1 MKNEGDFIYENQ
13 SQLFKKKLI
22 KGNRQ
27 LSQMKH
33 EKQHPL
39 IAHENKYSNLSISLS
54 KRKEFLLK
62 QELKNLKSQNL
73 K

>member
-1 MKNEGDFIYENQ
+1 MK
-13 SQLFKKKLI
+13 L
-22 KGNRQ
+22 
-27 LSQMKH
+27 